1 MIAPG
6 VITRTATDQVFSRY
20 LQNAK
25 DQQLAK
31 REMSGLIKNNRNLKA
46 KNQLLR
52 NAQLIQPISPGKE
65 LKGLKYP
72 TKNQDSRNKHILHQI
87 RLKKSHDMNS
97 SLTKE
102 QYSISTSIKTQR
114 ESLLNGNNHAKSTR
128 VLKDSPYKFASI
140 LQAICPIITSSF

>member
-52 NAQLIQPISPGKE
+52 NA
-65 LKGLKYP
+65 
-72 TKNQDSRNKHILHQI
+72 
-87 RLKKSHDMNS
+87 
-97 SLTKE
+97 
-102 QYSISTSIKTQR
+102 
-114 ESLLNGNNHAKSTR
+114 
-128 VLKDSPYKFASI
+128 
-140 LQAICPIITSSF
+140 